1 MLNGAMMFITFY
13 LLVVVEELAIFIR
26 DVVLAFMLLSNLNSD
41 NKIQSDI
48 VFKQKY
54 TRLNHP

>member
-13 LLVVVEELAIFIR
+13 LLVVVKELAVFIR
-26 DVVLAFMLLSNLNSD
+26 DIVLAFLLLPNLNSD
-41 NKIQSDI
+41 NKVQSDI